1 MQRCLEVLR
10 HMLSIRTVAQN
21 VQSSIGQMCSKS
33 QGAAL
38 PGYIGVWNIKSWC
51 DSKFWSA
58 GWVCRKQCNRSH
70 KNIFYITTS
79 HDHIPKE
86 VSLLLVSMDCLN
98 VHLGYIHDTSKAD
111 IVGSEVCRLFWK
123 QKCSPV
129 KAGFRNVCVKKGDC
143 CPPCPNKVCSYS
155 WPC

>member
-1 MQRCLEVLR
+1 MCKVASVKCVPKVRVL
-10 HMLSIRTVAQN
+10 HCPDILGYETSKADVILNFGPLAEFVGSNAIDPTKTVF
-21 VQSSIGQMCSKS
+21 C
-33 QGAAL
+33 
-38 PGYIGVWNIKSWC
+38 
-51 DSKFWSA
+51 
-58 GWVCRKQCNRSH
+58 
-70 KNIFYITTS
+70 ITTS